1 MANFTSFSS
10 SSSTPQPPSFS
21 YISAPSSSSTFDDDS
36 FEDSCSICLESFTLH
51 DPSTVTCCKHEYHL
65 HCILE
70 WSQRSKECPI
80 CWQSL
85 SLKDP
90 ASQELL
96 IAVDA
101 EKSLRSRNNYSSSLA
116 NSRVPF
122 GYSNDD
128 HKKVIPFQDDSCSD
142 DIDEEIMQHLY
153 AAASRARLVQRQRR
167 QGSSEAGPSEMF
179 VFNSSLHVSGV
190 QPTLTTSPADSSSP
204 TSGLPSNVNNHPEV
218 ARNISR
224 PETDVPYRPRVLY
237 SPSPPQDERKLNT
250 SEMFSFPESIKSKF
264 SAASARYKESISKS
278 TRGLKEKLLAR
289 NVTVKELSKGVQREM
304 NAGIAGV
311 SRMIERLD
319 LASKRS
325 TSPLIPVRNEGTSGF
340 SEGRFVLEK
349 DIGHATNEASGD
361 HNVSSA
367 APSHIS
373 STVVVGRMEIP
384 SCVQGGQ

>member
-1 MANFTSFSS
+1 MT
-10 SSSTPQPPSFS
+10 
-21 YISAPSSSSTFDDDS
+21 
-36 FEDSCSICLESFTLH
+36 
-51 DPSTVTCCKHEYHL
+51 HL
-65 HCILE
+65 L
-70 WSQRSKECPI
+70 SQRSKECPI

-101 EKSLRSRNNYSSSLA
+101 EKSVRSRNNYSSSHT

-128 HKKVIPFQDDSCSD
+128 HDDSCSD
-142 DIDEEIMQHLY
+142 DNDVDEEIMQHLY
-153 AAASRARLVQRQRR
+153 AAARRARFVQRQKR
-167 QGSSEAGPSEMF
+167 QGSSGAGPSEML
-179 VFNSSLHVSGV
+179 VFNSSSHVSGV
-190 QPTLTTSPADSSSP
+190 QPTLTTSPDDSSSL
-204 TSGLPSNVNNHPEV
+204 TSGLPSIFHNHPQV

-224 PETDVPYRPRVLY
+224 PEADVPYRPRVLY

-349 DIGHATNEASGD
+349 GIEHAPNEASGGVD
-361 HNVSSA
+361 RNVSSA

-373 STVVVGRMEIP
+373 STIVGRMEIP
-384 SCVQGGQ
+384 PCVQ